1 MKQLEPENA
10 VEVSGGFPLDPHQYD
25 NQVAP
30 EPASDPTNV
39 TDYIPTPTP
48 Q

>member
-1 MKQLEPENA
+1 MKELSKSEASTPA
-10 VEVSGGFPLDPHQYD
+10 GGFPLDQHQYD